1 VSTTAT
7 ATYGAVA
14 GARSTLRTRIATSLV
29 AIPALWL
36 IVRYLPAALFAGFIM
51 AVAAAALLE
60 YFAMALPDQPLERAA
75 GVVWGL
81 VVAGGVA
88 GRRPELW
95 GAGLAL
101 AVICGLVF
109 PLARPADLTAGVQRL
124 GLSLLGV
131 LYVGFFTPH
140 FVLLRAAE
148 SGWRWVLFTVFSAM
162 GSDTGAYL
170 TGRALGRHKLAP
182 SISPSKTIEGA
193 LGGLAGAMAIAA
205 LCRALFLPHLGRV
218 EAVGLGAAIA
228 VLAQFGDLCESGLKR
243 AFGAKDSGWII
254 PGHGGILDR
263 LDSLLFPVVFA
274 YYYAVLPRA

>member
-1 VSTTAT
+1 MRGRDVGT
-7 ATYGAVA
+7 
-14 GARSTLRTRIATSLV
+14 RSTLRTRLATALV
-29 AIPALWL
+29 AMPALWL

-60 YFAMALPDQPLERAA
+60 YFGMALPDRPLERAA
-75 GVVWGL
+75 GLAWGL

-109 PLARPADLTAGVQRL
+109 PLARPADLTGGVQRL

-140 FVLLRAAE
+140 FVLLRATDG
-148 SGWRWVLFTVFSAM
+148 GWRWVLFTVFSAM

-170 TGRALGRHKLAP
+170 TGRAIGRHRLAP
-182 SISPSKTIEGA
+182 AISPSKTVEGA

-205 LCRALFLPHLGRV
+205 LCRSLFFLQLGPV
-218 EAVGLGAAIA
+218 EAVALGGAIA
-228 VLAQFGDLCESGLKR
+228 LLAQFGDLCESALKR

-263 LDSLLFPVVFA
+263 LDSLLFPVVFT